1 MASDRWRYN
10 VVEIKP
16 NSMWKAII
24 PTADLQSELDRQGS
38 QGWEL
43 VMTVPGTTS
52 MGGLRL
58 VFKRPA

>member
-1 MASDRWRYN
+1 MPSDRWRYH

-43 VMTVPGTTS
+43 VLTVPGTTA

>member
-1 MASDRWRYN
+1 MASERWRYN

-16 NSMWKAII
+16 KHMWSATV
-24 PTADLQSELDRQGS
+24 PTGDLQAELDRQGT

-43 VMTVPGTTS
+43 VMKVPGTTS
-52 MGGLRL
+52 MGGIRL

>member
-1 MASDRWRYN
+1 MASERWRYN

-16 NSMWKAII
+16 GSMWRAVVA
-24 PTADLQSELDRQGS
+24 TADLQAELDRQGT

-43 VMTVPGTTS
+43 VLTLPGATS